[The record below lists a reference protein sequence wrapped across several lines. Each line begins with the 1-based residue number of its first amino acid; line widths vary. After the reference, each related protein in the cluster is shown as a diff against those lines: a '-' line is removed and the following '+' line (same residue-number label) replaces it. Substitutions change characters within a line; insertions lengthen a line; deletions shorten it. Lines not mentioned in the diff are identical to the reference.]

1 MIHLIHRGIEW
12 KDRDLTR
19 RREGSLEKDP
29 PLGHK
34 RDRVHFSTNPSFG
47 IRVVF
52 ADDTRIVDV
61 H

>member
-1 MIHLIHRGIEW
+1 MIHLFIGIEW
-12 KDRDLTR
+12 KDRDTR